1 MPVFK
6 LADLSSKYES
16 RLQQLGC
23 SASTRINSTRL
34 KESIL
39 SQIPDVEAYKQGR
52 DVFFAFRKD
61 LGLVIQKSHDACDE
75 DAIHLSKA
83 ASIVRKDM
91 LAMKYNFDGSFDRNC
106 QAESVPASLVS
117 LVNMILYGPNI
128 ETQAS
133 NSSKAQAGLTISQLL
148 QYNSYLR
155 RRGDVVRVRRNK
167 NRETPVSLY
176 IGLSIHAKTR
186 SRDLIDIMHDLGLCV
201 SYDRVLAISTDIGSA
216 VCRRYQEEQVV
227 CPPNLRHDLF
237 TLAAFDNIDHNPSST
252 TAHDSFHGTGISLFQ
267 HATSEAPGAA
277 RECIVI
283 EKTETNTPCLHSPNR
298 IRKYHQWMLNAVT
311 FQSPK
316 VLPHFNQTKMS
327 LLEPWKKRKAGSKTS
342 TTLSLRSKM
351 LEMFHWMHLGQLTT
365 PTKKI
370 W

>member
-1 MPVFK
+1 M
-6 LADLSSKYES
+6 
-16 RLQQLGC
+16 GC

-34 KESIL
+34 KERIL
-39 SQIPDVEAYKQGR
+39 SQIPDIEAYKQGR

-61 LGLVIQKSHDACDE
+61 LGLVLQKSHDACDE

-91 LAMKYNFDGSFDRNC
+91 LAMKYNFDGSFVRNC

-155 RRGDVVRVRRNK
+155 RRGDVVRVRRNR

-201 SYDRVLAISTDIGSA
+201 SYDRVLAISTDIGNA

-227 CPPNLRHDLF
+227 RPPNLRHDLF

-252 TAHDSFHGTGISLFQ
+252 MAHDSFHGTRISLFQ

-277 RECIVI
+277 QECIVI
-283 EKTETNTPCLHSPNR
+283 EKTETNTKSVSALPESYTEIPPVDVKCDNVTNPR
-298 IRKYHQWMLNAVT
+298 KFCPTPIRQRCHC
-311 FQSPK
+311 
-316 VLPHFNQTKMS
+316 
-327 LLEPWKKRKAGSKTS
+327 
-342 TTLSLRSKM
+342 
-351 LEMFHWMHLGQLTT
+351 
-365 PTKKI
+365 
-370 W
+370 